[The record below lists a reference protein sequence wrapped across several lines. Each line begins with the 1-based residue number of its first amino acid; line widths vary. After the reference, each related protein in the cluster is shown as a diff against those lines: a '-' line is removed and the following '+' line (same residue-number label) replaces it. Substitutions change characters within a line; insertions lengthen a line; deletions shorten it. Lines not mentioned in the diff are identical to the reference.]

1 MCVLWKYKLRGYFK
15 QHAFEC
21 FPFNENSIILWSTAY
36 VLCHSEYNRA
46 VLKNR
51 KMYINEFTIRQ
62 SNAIIHNVTFHWF
75 QIWMPISIRF
85 FTDVPFI
92 LVFQANQNQ
101 INESSAF
108 GLTCMVN
115 SSSSLNMSIQNK
127 ETGEVIRTGMSTD
140 TLSFTETAAKCYQT
154 AEYICIA
161 TNIAGSIKSS
171 PVKILVNFSINFS
184 FSTFNY
190 LQTN

>member
-1 MCVLWKYKLRGYFK
+1 M
-15 QHAFEC
+15 
-21 FPFNENSIILWSTAY
+21 
-36 VLCHSEYNRA
+36 
-46 VLKNR
+46 
-51 KMYINEFTIRQ
+51 
-62 SNAIIHNVTFHWF
+62 
-75 QIWMPISIRF
+75 
-85 FTDVPFI
+85 
-92 LVFQANQNQ
+92 FQANQNQ

-190 LQTN
+190 LQKIK